1 MTFVNSASPTKNNVV
16 SIINPK
22 IQAIMTILFQAIA
35 VLVSPYAFGIFSRKI
50 LSTEDTYSVSLLS
63 TQRVNKLRAHK
74 CLLGS
79 LNHSYETLNT
89 CARSLLLVFKVLV
102 LIVIGLGTSD
112 ESMNWITWKKYHF
125 HSTPSPSVTLR
136 TVSHIWAHRICLF

>member
-22 IQAIMTILFQAIA
+22 IQAIMTIPFQAIA

-63 TQRVNKLRAHK
+63 TQGVNKLRAHK

-112 ESMNWITWKKYHF
+112 ESMN
-125 HSTPSPSVTLR
+125 
-136 TVSHIWAHRICLF
+136 